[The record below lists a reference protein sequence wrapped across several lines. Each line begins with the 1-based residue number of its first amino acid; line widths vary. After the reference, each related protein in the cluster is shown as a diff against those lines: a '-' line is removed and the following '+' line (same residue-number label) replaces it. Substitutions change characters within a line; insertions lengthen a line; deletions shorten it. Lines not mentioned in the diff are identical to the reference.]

1 MTDCNEVA
9 FLADIHEV
17 VFSPYRVSLQFSI
30 VSMLLI
36 LHKLLILCILNINI
50 SNREIFAY

>member
-1 MTDCNEVA
+1 MADCNDVA
-9 FLADIHEV
+9 FLADIDEA